1 MRCPVVHH
9 VVACSSYVQAVW
21 DCLRGLWASSE
32 KRGARPVGQARIQHI
47 VYCCLAIWC
56 CVCLE
61 LDGPG
66 LGSNRQRIFAP
77 VVESSGMTG
86 LDRFVHAERDTAC
99 LYADCDTTSYCT
111 YVCTCIA
118 SLQADVFE
126 VRGDLLTLHR
136 GFIGLLC
143 DLVVF
148 NASSCCHC

>member
-1 MRCPVVHH
+1 MLLLVPVMPRPSGIACVDSGHLPKS
-9 VVACSSYVQAVW
+9 VVLGLSGKHEFSISCTAVW
-21 DCLRGLWASSE
+21 LFG
-32 KRGARPVGQARIQHI
+32 V
-47 VYCCLAIWC
+47 VF
-56 CVCLE
+56 CLE